1 MSTKLTVP
9 NNIRVKIN
17 GNSCVKTTLAPSTA
31 ASATTATKN
40 YGNKLSVNNA
50 DNYGNKLSVNNADNY
65 GNKLSVNAEVVCD
78 LPTPI
83 ITNGEN
89 NITNNAS
96 NGEKKVCL

>member
-31 ASATTATKN
+31 ASSTKTTAPTKN

-50 DNYGNKLSVNNADNY
+50 DNYGS
-65 GNKLSVNAEVVCD
+65 NKLSVNAEVVCD

-89 NITNNAS
+89 NTITNAS

>member
-31 ASATTATKN
+31 CTTTTTK
-40 YGNKLSVNNA
+40 
-50 DNYGNKLSVNNADNY
+50 NY

-89 NITNNAS
+89 NTITNAS